1 MSIIGTGIA
10 AGVANAGNT
19 AKSQAA
25 TSSGRDA
32 QRADSAQ
39 QTDKFTL
46 TQLHDA
52 GAARDTDQDL
62 PDQPAPGYEQL
73 YAGDAESDEDNTND
87 QIHDTDA
94 PASSPTDVPLQ
105 PSYGP
110 GYADLPLF
118 HAIDVKAWA
127 FHS

>member
-10 AGVANAGNT
+10 AGVANAGTT
-19 AKSQAA
+19 ARTQSANQ
-25 TSSGRDA
+25 SGKDA

-62 PDQPAPGYEQL
+62 PDQQAPGYEDL
-73 YAGDAESDEDNTND
+73 YQDGQAQPEEESIND
-87 QIHDTDA
+87 QIHDADA
-94 PASSPTDVPLQ
+94 PASSTTDVPLQ

-110 GYADLPLF
+110 SDAPLF
-118 HAIDVKAWA
+118 HAIDLKA
-127 FHS
+127 